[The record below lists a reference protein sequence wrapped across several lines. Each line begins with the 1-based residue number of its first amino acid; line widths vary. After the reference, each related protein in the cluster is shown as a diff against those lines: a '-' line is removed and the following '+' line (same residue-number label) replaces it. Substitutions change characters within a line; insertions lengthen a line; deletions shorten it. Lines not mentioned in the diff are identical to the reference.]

1 MSSPF
6 WERTTITDVKLR
18 RDLRPKEV
26 QVLNPLRPTWENWYV
41 HLPTIDSCSESSNYN
56 FQKSQNDFLIIF
68 RNGIRNSLSWL
79 QPTPN
84 SVCTNT
90 TLAETFV
97 SRIPLQLRKQVI
109 TIHTALPSIAR
120 FRVGQ
125 NNYIGGS
132 SADTLGISN
141 WTAAVTAW
149 YNEVKDM
156 NTTYVTS
163 FP

>member
-1 MSSPF
+1 M
-6 WERTTITDVKLR
+6 IL
-18 RDLRPKEV
+18 L
-26 QVLNPLRPTWENWYV
+26 
-41 HLPTIDSCSESSNYN
+41 
-56 FQKSQNDFLIIF
+56 F
-68 RNGIRNSLSWL
+68 RNGIRNLLSWL

-84 SVCTNT
+84 SVYTNT

-97 SRIPLQLRKQVI
+97 SRIPLLLRKHVI
-109 TIHTALPSIAR
+109 TIHTVLPSIAR

-132 SADTLGISN
+132 SADTLGTSD
-141 WTAAVTAW
+141 WTAAVTDW